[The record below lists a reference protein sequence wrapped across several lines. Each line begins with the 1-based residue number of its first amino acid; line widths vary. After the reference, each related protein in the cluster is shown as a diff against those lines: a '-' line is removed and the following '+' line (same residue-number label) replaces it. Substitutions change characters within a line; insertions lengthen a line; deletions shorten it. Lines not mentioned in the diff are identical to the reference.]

1 MSEIDP
7 HNEEHA
13 DGIVEDRE
21 QAPPVYFN
29 ILFYGLIIWAVIFMA
44 WFLFSGWSSHDEFE
58 QKMAEH
64 TGKPVAEEPALS
76 KTEGPAPPAPS
87 KVEGSKVEGP
97 APSAIEGSEVEGS
110 KTETP
115 AVTASVDAAALYA
128 DKCAGC
134 HGATGEGAFGPDLT
148 ASSYKYGRSPD
159 KARQSIASGRPKSMP
174 SFSSSLSG
182 AEIDALTSYILE
194 L

>member
-1 MSEIDP
+1 MSTTDP

-29 ILFYGLIIWAVIFMA
+29 ILYYGLIIWGVIFMA
-44 WFLFSGWSSHDEFE
+44 WFLFSGWSSQDEFE

-64 TGKPVAEEPALS
+64 TGKPVAEEPVPL
-76 KTEGPAPPAPS
+76 APS
-87 KVEGSKVEGP
+87 KVD
-97 APSAIEGSEVEGS
+97 GS
-110 KTETP
+110 KTQGPVPGKAEEP
-115 AVTASVDAAALYA
+115 ASVDAVALYA

-134 HGATGEGAFGPDLT
+134 HGAKGEGAFGPDLT

-159 KARQSIASGRPKSMP
+159 EARQSITNGRPKSMP
-174 SFSSSLSG
+174 AFSSSLSG

>member
-1 MSEIDP
+1 MSTTDP

-29 ILFYGLIIWAVIFMA
+29 ILYYGLIIWGVIFMA
-44 WFLFSGWSSHDEFE
+44 WFLFSGWSSQDEFE

-64 TGKPVAEEPALS
+64 TGKPVVEEPVLSNAEGPVLSNAEGPAQS
-76 KTEGPAPPAPS
+76 KTEGPAPS
-87 KVEGSKVEGP
+87 V
-97 APSAIEGSEVEGS
+97 IEGSEAEG
-110 KTETP
+110 P
-115 AVTASVDAAALYA
+115 ASVDAVALYA

-134 HGATGEGAFGPDLT
+134 HGAKGEGAFGPDLT

-159 KARQSIASGRPKSMP
+159 NARQSITNGRPKSMP
-174 SFSSSLSG
+174 AFSSSLSG

>member
-1 MSEIDP
+1 MSTTDP

-29 ILFYGLIIWAVIFMA
+29 ILFYGLINWAVIFLS

-58 QKMAEH
+58 EKMAAH
-64 TGKPVAEEPALS
+64 TGTPVAETPALS
-76 KTEGPAPPAPS
+76 NAEGPVPSTTEGPASTNA
-87 KVEGSKVEGP
+87 EGP
-97 APSAIEGSEVEGS
+97 ADTTTSAA
-110 KTETP
+110 P
-115 AVTASVDAAALYA
+115 AVASAAVNASALYA

-134 HGATGEGAFGPDLT
+134 HGAKGEGAFGPDLT
-148 ASSYKYGRSPD
+148 ASSYKYGRGLE
-159 KARQSIASGRPKSMP
+159 AVNQSIAKGRPKSMP
-174 SFSSSLSG
+174 AFAGTLSPS
-182 AEIDALTSYILE
+182 EVDALTSYILA